1 MNLNKPYITVAQK
14 NLCKLNVA
22 LKLEMALKI
31 LDDEDVNISSL
42 GVEGTDLKEQSE
54 NIRVRVLKLFNVNIT
69 PVLK

>member
-1 MNLNKPYITVAQK
+1 MTF
-14 NLCKLNVA
+14 
-22 LKLEMALKI
+22 KI
-31 LDDEDVNISSL
+31 LDDEDVNIYSL